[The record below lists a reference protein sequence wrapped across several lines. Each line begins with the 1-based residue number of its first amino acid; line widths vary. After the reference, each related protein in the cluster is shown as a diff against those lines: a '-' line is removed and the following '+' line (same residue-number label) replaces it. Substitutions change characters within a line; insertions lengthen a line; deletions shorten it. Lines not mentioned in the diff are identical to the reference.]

1 MKKRVGILTSGGDCP
16 GLNATIRGVAKALY
30 ARMGEDVEIVGILNG
45 YSGLING
52 DYKEMCEDDFRG
64 ILTLGG
70 TILGTKRT
78 PFKMMRVVEND
89 NIDKVAAM
97 KKTYKEAKLD
107 CLLCLGGNGTHK
119 TANLLSQEG
128 LNIIGLPKTIDND
141 IYGTDVTFGFHTAVD
156 IATDVIDRIHTTAGS
171 HSRVMCIEIMGN
183 KAGWLTLYSGI
194 AGGADIILLPE
205 MPYDIDRVCSAVERR
220 ARKGSNFSIIAVAEG
235 AINTEEAGMKRKEW
249 MAKRTE
255 AGYGA
260 TATNRIAAAVQKKT
274 GIMLLNP
281 ILLTIAIL
289 IVFLKM
295 THISYETYNEGGH
308 LIEFWLKPAVVA
320 LGVPLYL
327 QLETIKKQ
335 LLPIMLS
342 QLAGCIVG
350 VISVV
355 LIAKLM
361 GASDE
366 IIYSLAPKSV
376 TTPIAMEVTKS
387 LGGIPSLTAAVV
399 VCVGLL
405 GGILGFKTM
414 KLTHIGSPMAQGLS
428 LGAAAHAVGTSTAM
442 DISRKYGAFAS
453 LGLTLN
459 GIFTALLTPTI
470 LRLLGLL

>member
-30 ARMGEDVEIVGILNG
+30 ARMGDNVEIVGILNG

-78 PFKMMRVVEND
+78 PFKMMRVVEDD

-205 MPYDIDRVCSAVERR
+205 QPYDIDRVCSAVERR
-220 ARKGSNFSIIAVAEG
+220 AKKGSNFSIIAVAEG
-235 AINTEEAGMKRKEW
+235 AINCEEAGMKRKEW
-249 MAKRTE
+249 MAKRAE
-255 AGYGA
+255 AGFGT
-260 TATNRIAAAVQKKT
+260 TATNRIAQAVQKKT
-274 GIMLLNP
+274 GSPSAYDRVLATQFGSYAAKLVEIERYGVTVAMVNRHVTQNRLADIAGKTRNVP
-281 ILLTIAIL
+281 ENCDLLT
-289 IVFLKM
+289 
-295 THISYETYNEGGH
+295 
-308 LIEFWLKPAVVA
+308 VA
-320 LGVPLYL
+320 RR
-327 QLETIKKQ
+327 
-335 LLPIMLS
+335 
-342 QLAGCIVG
+342 
-350 VISVV
+350 
-355 LIAKLM
+355 M
-361 GASDE
+361 G
-366 IIYSLAPKSV
+366 I
-376 TTPIAMEVTKS
+376 S
-387 LGGIPSLTAAVV
+387 LG
-399 VCVGLL
+399 
-405 GGILGFKTM
+405 
-414 KLTHIGSPMAQGLS
+414 
-428 LGAAAHAVGTSTAM
+428 
-442 DISRKYGAFAS
+442 
-453 LGLTLN
+453 
-459 GIFTALLTPTI
+459 
-470 LRLLGLL
+470 

>member
-30 ARMGEDVEIVGILNG
+30 ARMGDNVEIVGILNG

-78 PFKMMRVVEND
+78 PFKMMRVVEDD

-205 MPYDIDRVCSAVERR
+205 QPYDIDRVCSAVERR
-220 ARKGSNFSIIAVAEG
+220 AKKGSNFSIIAVAEG
-235 AINTEEAGMKRKEW
+235 AINCEEAGWQSAPRQALAPPPPTALHRPCRKKPAW
-249 MAKRTE
+249 RPVCASRATCSAAAAPAPTTVCWPPSSAAMRQSWWRSS
-255 AGYGA
+255 A
-260 TATNRIAAAVQKKT
+260 TA
-274 GIMLLNP
+274 
-281 ILLTIAIL
+281 
-289 IVFLKM
+289 
-295 THISYETYNEGGH
+295 
-308 LIEFWLKPAVVA
+308 
-320 LGVPLYL
+320 
-327 QLETIKKQ
+327 
-335 LLPIMLS
+335 
-342 QLAGCIVG
+342 
-350 VISVV
+350 
-355 LIAKLM
+355 
-361 GASDE
+361 
-366 IIYSLAPKSV
+366 
-376 TTPIAMEVTKS
+376 
-387 LGGIPSLTAAVV
+387 
-399 VCVGLL
+399 
-405 GGILGFKTM
+405 
-414 KLTHIGSPMAQGLS
+414 
-428 LGAAAHAVGTSTAM
+428 
-442 DISRKYGAFAS
+442 
-453 LGLTLN
+453 
-459 GIFTALLTPTI
+459 
-470 LRLLGLL
+470 

>member
-30 ARMGEDVEIVGILNG
+30 ARMGDNVEIVGILNG

-78 PFKMMRVVEND
+78 PFKMMRVVEDD
-89 NIDKVAAM
+89 NVDKVAAM
-97 KKTYKEAKLD
+97 KKTYKAAKLD

-205 MPYDIDRVCSAVERR
+205 QPYDIDRVCDAVERR

-235 AINTEEAGMKRKEW
+235 AINCEEAGMKRKEW
-249 MAKRTE
+249 MHRLCRKKPVWRLVSAFRVTCS
-255 AGYGA
+255 
-260 TATNRIAAAVQKKT
+260 AAAA
-274 GIMLLNP
+274 P
-281 ILLTIAIL
+281 
-289 IVFLKM
+289 
-295 THISYETYNEGGH
+295 
-308 LIEFWLKPAVVA
+308 
-320 LGVPLYL
+320 VPTTVCWPL
-327 QLETIKKQ
+327 
-335 LLPIMLS
+335 
-342 QLAGCIVG
+342 
-350 VISVV
+350 
-355 LIAKLM
+355 
-361 GASDE
+361 
-366 IIYSLAPKSV
+366 SLAAMPQSWWRSSAMASLWLWSTVMSPKTV
-376 TTPIAMEVTKS
+376 WQILPARPAMC
-387 LGGIPSLTAAVV
+387 PTAAS
-399 VCVGLL
+399 C
-405 GGILGFKTM
+405 
-414 KLTHIGSPMAQGLS
+414 
-428 LGAAAHAVGTSTAM
+428 
-442 DISRKYGAFAS
+442 
-453 LGLTLN
+453 
-459 GIFTALLTPTI
+459 
-470 LRLLGLL
+470 